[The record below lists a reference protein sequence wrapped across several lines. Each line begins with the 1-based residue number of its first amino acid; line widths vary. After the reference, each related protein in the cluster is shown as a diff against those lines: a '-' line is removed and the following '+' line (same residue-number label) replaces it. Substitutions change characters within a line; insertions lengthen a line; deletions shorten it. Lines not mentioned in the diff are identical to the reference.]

1 MICDK
6 IVVFFI
12 VFVIQQ
18 PYVAKIPHLY
28 SACQVFQGFFAYATA
43 NIFFASANFIF
54 AGACGN
60 FALRIGWGARQEW
73 VCGWVEK
80 IKACWMHAL
89 IDVIL
94 RLQSRNSRDACP

>member
-60 FALRIGWGARQEW
+60 FAVAYEWRNWARISDFRFQLVFGVWGS
-73 VCGWVEK
+73 VK
-80 IKACWMHAL
+80 IFHY
-89 IDVIL
+89 I
-94 RLQSRNSRDACP
+94 

>member
-43 NIFFASANFIF
+43 NIFFASANSIF

-60 FALRIGWGARQEW
+60 FALANWLGSKAGMDMRMGRKNQGMLDARP
-73 VCGWVEK
+73 
-80 IKACWMHAL
+80 
-89 IDVIL
+89 D
-94 RLQSRNSRDACP
+94 

>member
-43 NIFFASANFIF
+43 KFIF

-60 FALRIGWGARQEW
+60 FALANWLGSKAGMDMRMGRKNQGMLDARP
-73 VCGWVEK
+73 
-80 IKACWMHAL
+80 
-89 IDVIL
+89 D
-94 RLQSRNSRDACP
+94 